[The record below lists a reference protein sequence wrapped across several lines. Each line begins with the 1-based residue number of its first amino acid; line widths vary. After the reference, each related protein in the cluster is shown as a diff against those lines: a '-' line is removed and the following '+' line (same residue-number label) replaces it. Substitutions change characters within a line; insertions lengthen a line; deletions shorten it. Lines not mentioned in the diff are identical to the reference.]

1 MKKKTLVIVAGGD
14 LSLTLLPDIKRGNY
28 IIGADYG
35 AYWLLTH
42 GVIPNEAIGD
52 FDSVSKEEMQL
63 INECVSLVNI
73 YPKEKDFTDLELA
86 LERAIQ
92 LTPNEIVIYGATGGR
107 FDHTMGASLL
117 LERFSDSCVFIR
129 CIDERTEV
137 ALITGMLTIYKNKKY
152 QYYSLFSLTEK
163 SVVSLRGFYYTLDKG
178 ILKRGSTTG
187 MSNELVEKKGQI
199 TVHEGT
205 LLFIKS
211 TNKKSI

>member
-1 MKKKTLVIVAGGD
+1 MKHKTITIIGGSFIHTSL
-14 LSLTLLPDIKRGNY
+14 LSDIKKASY
-28 IIGADYG
+28 IIACDRG
-35 AYWLLTH
+35 AYWSLIH
-42 GVIPNEAIGD
+42 GIVPNEAVGD

-63 INECVSLVNI
+63 INECVSLVNT

-117 LERFSDSCVFIR
+117 LERFSDSCLFIR
-129 CIDERTEV
+129 CVDEKTEV
-137 ALITGMLTIYKNKKY
+137 ALITDMLTIYKNKKY
-152 QYYSLFSLTEK
+152 QYYSLFSLTKK
-163 SVVSLRGFYYTLDKG
+163 SVVSLKGFYYTLDKG